1 MGFESSQMA
10 RRRLAA
16 QAASNRAVEEALA
29 PSAFPGFGRTEAQ
42 HAAATSSAS
51 QIDVPGTM
59 HKALSRQFEDL
70 AHDIL
75 LTPGA
80 GAALLAAYTAQAR
93 ALTLVSEAARR
104 HEDAPLPE
112 AVLEAVREALLT
124 HIPMRMDLKAG

>member
-29 PSAFPGFGRTEAQ
+29 PSAFPGFGGTDEQPIAASPASTVGASSSM
-42 HAAATSSAS
+42 HA
-51 QIDVPGTM
+51 
-59 HKALSRQFEDL
+59 ALSRQFEDL
-70 AHDIL
+70 AYDIM

-104 HEDAPLPE
+104 HDGAPLPE